1 VPAAVVTWYEVWKTI
16 HILMAVIWVGGAFTV
31 QVLALLAMRSP
42 LPGRKAEFAKEAEK
56 VGMRVFAPASLILV
70 VMGFILVQKGHWD
83 YHTWVILAL
92 IAFALSFLTG
102 IAFLGPESGR
112 IAKAIAA
119 EGPDSPAVVARINRI
134 LLVSRIELAI
144 LILIVIDMV
153 IKPGQ

>member
-1 VPAAVVTWYEVWKTI
+1 MPAAVVTWYEVWKTI

-31 QVLALLAMRSP
+31 QVLALFAIAVAAPRTE
-42 LPGRKAEFAKEAEK
+42 GRVREEAEK

-119 EGPDSPAVVARINRI
+119 EGPDSPAVIARINRI

>member
-1 VPAAVVTWYEVWKTI
+1 VWKTI
-16 HILMAVIWVGGAFTV
+16 HVLTAVIWVGGAFTV
-31 QVLALLAMRSP
+31 QVLALFAMRSP

-56 VGMRVFAPASLILV
+56 VGMRVFGPASLILV

-119 EGPDSPAVVARINRI
+119 EGPDSPAVIARINRI

-144 LILIVIDMV
+144 LILIAIDMV